1 MEAGLDSMSAV
12 ELHSGVQQ
20 TMGVELPATLMFD
33 YPSLQAVSGF
43 VSERLEVMPA
53 DVSGG
58 PAELDTY
65 GEAYAGAAA
74 PVWEEAWAAP
84 LPGAGAPA
92 SSAPGGWLGA
102 AVGAFS
108 SRGPGLEADLPSCVG
123 RDCVST
129 DRRDAAESMA
139 WQPGAQGAYFG
150 GLMWA
155 VEGFDPE
162 GLRLGKAEA
171 TLWTRSTDC

>member
-123 RDCVST
+123 RDWVST
-129 DRRDAAESMA
+129 YRRDDAESMA